1 MAGSKKESDWLV
13 GLLVSVLIATALLP
27 LIASNLNTMKSDTTN
42 FSGAEI
48 GILSV
53 IGILVIVGFL
63 YKVMKKTG
71 A

>member
-53 IGILVIVGFL
+53 IGILVTVGFL